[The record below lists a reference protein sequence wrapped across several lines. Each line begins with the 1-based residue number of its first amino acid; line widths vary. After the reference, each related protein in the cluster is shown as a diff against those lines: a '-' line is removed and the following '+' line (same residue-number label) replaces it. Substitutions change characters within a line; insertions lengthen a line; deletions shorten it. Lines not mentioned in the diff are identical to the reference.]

1 MKRRKFVVG
10 AAMTTAGLSTLS
22 ASGAFSS
29 AEISREATIPI
40 VNDSNALLGLVSNPD
55 IAGVHDDNGELT
67 IDLADPGINQSS
79 IFQFG
84 LFVDNSDADFDGLG
98 GFPFTSSAPSDRDS
112 SGSFDS
118 AFLIANQTNN
128 QQTLKID
135 YQLTDSA
142 PSVDFWFEVHD
153 DGGRLGSLIKT
164 AVDTSEKITIGSGEA
179 IGVSFLLDVDE
190 DTVGEEITG
199 SLSIEA
205 GEAIN

>member
-10 AAMTTAGLSTLS
+10 TAMTTAGLSTLS

-40 VNDSNALLGLVSNPD
+40 VNDSNALLGLVPNPD
-55 IAGVHDDNGELT
+55 VAGVHDDDGKLT

-84 LFVDNSDADFDGLG
+84 LFADGSDGDFGDLG
-98 GFPFTSSAPSDRDS
+98 GFPFTSPAPSNRDS

-118 AFLIANQTNN
+118 AFLIANQTDN
-128 QQTLKID
+128 QQTLEID
-135 YQLTDSA
+135 YQLTNNA
-142 PSVDFWFEVHD
+142 PGVDFWFEIH
-153 DGGRLGSLIKT
+153 DGGSRLGNLIKA
-164 AVDTSEKITIGSGEA
+164 AVDTSKTITIGSGDA

-190 DTVGEEITG
+190 DTIGEEITG

-205 GEAIN
+205 GKAVD